1 MDFASCVPIE
11 KGWSG
16 DRKYCVTDRSG
27 ARYLLRVMPGKDP
40 GRCETTFRMMQ
51 QVAALGVPMCCPV
64 EIGRCGEGVYTLQT
78 WVDGQDAEAVIPGL
92 AAAEQYAYGCRAG
105 EILRQIHRIPAPA
118 GLPDWQTRFGAKIE
132 RKIQLYRACPIRF
145 DGAEAI
151 LAYLAANRGL
161 LAGRPQT
168 YQHGDYHIGNM
179 MLEQGRLVIIDF
191 DRDDFG
197 DPWEEFNRIVW
208 CAQASPRFAAGM
220 VDGYFPGGVPAR
232 FWQLLA
238 LYIGSNTLSSVPW
251 AIPFGAQEVQTML
264 NQAADVLRWYDN
276 MNRLVPGWYT
286 GE

>member
-64 EIGRCGEGVYTLQT
+64 EIGRCGEGVYILQT
-78 WVDGQDAEAVIPGL
+78 WVDGQNAEAVIPGL
-92 AAAEQYAYGCRAG
+92 AAAEQYAYGRRAG
-105 EILRQIHRIPAPA
+105 EILRQIHCIPAPA
-118 GLPDWQTRFGAKIE
+118 GLPDWQTRFGAKID

-208 CAQASPRFAAGM
+208 CAQVSPRFAAGM